1 MDYIVGLFLWGIAI
15 CMNLVVIFFVAYYI
29 DLPIFVLFA
38 QRKKTSSC
46 KKMSIFVTSRIERYS
61 LK

>member
-15 CMNLVVIFFVAYYI
+15 CMNLVVIFFVVYYI

-38 QRKKTSSC
+38 QRKKRQVV
-46 KKMSIFVTSRIERYS
+46 KKCLFLLQVG
-61 LK
+61 